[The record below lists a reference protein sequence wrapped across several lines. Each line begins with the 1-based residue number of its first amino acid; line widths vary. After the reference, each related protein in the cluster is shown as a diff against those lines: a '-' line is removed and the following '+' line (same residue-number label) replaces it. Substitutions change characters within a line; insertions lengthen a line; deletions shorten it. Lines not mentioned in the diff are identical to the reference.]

1 MRVSI
6 FKFVFFLIIIC
17 FFWYRRN
24 ELHYVNERSVSLER
38 NIINFRNNR
47 ILADADNQF
56 DLNNFYQS
64 TLSLANQ
71 FSDCNDDGD
80 DEIANLRNAI
90 DSHIT
95 KHKESNTLPNLNN
108 LDKKTKK
115 FIRELQKELEE
126 TKKEIDNIRNGEL
139 GMQSTHDKR
148 MIKKDENNFVSEH
161 ENFNHLENKGIFLKI
176 EDYNFENKYHE
187 IASSDIYKEF
197 KTDQKL
203 KKAKKKLIITAMLF
217 IVSFLVIIASGGKM
231 LLLLL
236 IPCGLSLIKDWWEV
250 VKLKYNL

>member
-1 MRVSI
+1 MRACI
-6 FKFVFFLIIIC
+6 LNFVFFSIIIC
-17 FFWYRRN
+17 FFWDGRN

-64 TLSLANQ
+64 ALSLANQ
-71 FSDCNDDGD
+71 FSDCNDDDG
-80 DEIANLRNAI
+80 EIAKLRNTI

-115 FIRELQKELEE
+115 LIRELQKELEE
-126 TKKEIDNIRNGEL
+126 TKKELDNISSNEL
-139 GMQSTHDKR
+139 EIQPIHDKR
-148 MIKKDENNFVSEH
+148 MLKKDENNFVSEQ
-161 ENFNHLENKGIFLKI
+161 ENFKHLENKGIFLKI

-187 IASSDIYKEF
+187 IASSDTYKEF
-197 KTDQKL
+197 KTDRKL
-203 KKAKKKLIITAMLF
+203 KKAKKKLIITVMLF

-236 IPCGLSLIKDWWEV
+236 IPCGLFVIKDWWEV
-250 VKLKYNL
+250 VKLKYDL